1 VPSPPAS
8 ATNVARAVA
17 LLTACA
23 LPGFLSGSLV
33 AQIRDDFPLGEVAI
47 GLSFSTFWGVAAAA
61 STPAA
66 KVVERIGS
74 SAAMRLAGAIAA
86 GAAGAIALWVDSGVS
101 LVVLLA
107 VGGLSMALATPGAN
121 ALLVR
126 AVPPRRRALAFG
138 LSQSSPPAALLL
150 AGLAVP
156 TVAAPLGWRPVFV
169 GSALLAIGAAALV
182 PGGLSGTRSS
192 ASPVQEGAPDLRPL
206 ALVMCGVTLGN
217 AALGALNAFLVA
229 AAPSAGVSG
238 SAAAVT
244 LAVGSAL
251 TIPLRIWLGGRADRR
266 GGTDPL
272 PTVVA
277 LLAAGAAGFALVATQ
292 ASWLFL
298 GGALLVLVFGWGW
311 IGLFTYAVVTRYLR
325 APETAT
331 GVMQTGFYAGG
342 VFGPVGFGLLVET
355 GSFTLG
361 WITAT
366 VATLA
371 AAAAVMVARRTLPP
385 HRVT

>member
-1 VPSPPAS
+1 MPSAS
-8 ATNVARAVA
+8 SNPSSVARAVA

-23 LPGFLSGSLV
+23 LPGFLAGSLV
-33 AQIRDDFPLGEVAI
+33 DQIREDFPLGEVAI
-47 GLSFSTFWGVAAAA
+47 GVAFSTFWGMAAVA

-66 KVVERIGS
+66 KVVERIGP
-74 SAAMRLAGAIAA
+74 SAAMRLAGAVAA
-86 GAAGAIALWVDSGVS
+86 GSSSAIALWVDSAVPMIA
-101 LVVLLA
+101 LLA
-107 VGGLSMALATPGAN
+107 IGGLAMALATPGAN

-138 LSQSSPPAALLL
+138 LSQSSPPAGLLL

-156 TVAAPLGWRPVFV
+156 ALAAPLGWRPVFF
-169 GSALLAIGAAALV
+169 GSALLAVGAAALV
-182 PGGLSGTRSS
+182 PRGVAGAASGR
-192 ASPVQEGAPDLRPL
+192 APVREGAPDLRPL
-206 ALVMCGVTLGN
+206 ALVMCGITLGN

-244 LAVGSAL
+244 LAVGSGL
-251 TIPLRIWLGGRADRR
+251 TIAVRIWLGGRFDRR
-266 GGTDPL
+266 GGPDPL

-277 LLAAGAAGFALVATQ
+277 LLAVGAAGFALVTTEVAE
-292 ASWLFL
+292 LFL
-298 GGALLVLVFGWGW
+298 GGAMLVLVFGWGW
-311 IGLFTYAVVTRYLR
+311 MGLFTYAVVTRYVQ

-342 VFGPVGFGLLVET
+342 VLGPVGFGLLVAT

-361 WITAT
+361 WVIAT
-366 VATLA
+366 IATA
-371 AAAAVMVARRTLPP
+371 AAAGAVVVARRVLPT
-385 HRVT
+385 HRLA